1 MLGFFM
7 LSQPRI
13 VNFVAITLTLF
24 WSSVAI
30 GQDFAA
36 RVDGEAIDRENVE
49 QLIARGSNPG
59 YEQELLTEG
68 RIIAT
73 QAMIRRLVLVKAA
86 QKARFDQDPAV
97 KHRLSFGEKQALIEA
112 YLSKSFAG
120 GLRPSDAEIDR
131 FVSNNPQIFT
141 QRQTFHYYRLEIPI
155 TSTFDEAKL
164 TEVLHLNKNVS
175 EVAQALRR
183 RAVDVRF
190 QSLWQGGEQIEADL
204 LKHLIGMSDGS
215 TKVVEQ
221 GNQGRWVLLQRLAAF
236 DDPVDIK
243 ATRSAVARGLFAEQ
257 QEERFANLIKKLRS
271 EANVQLFVDKNEIA
285 AMVNSSAISK
295 SELDRRLKEL
305 GLPDGPNSR
314 QRVLDELIGQLL
326 LVERATQEGIAQQPQ
341 LLRRTDEL
349 KKASLAAQYLESEA
363 SRKALS
369 PSEREIAQF
378 INGRP
383 AFFAERK
390 VFRYEE
396 AVLARSA
403 KDQLEA
409 TQKALEGLSRQ
420 QIQRWL
426 NESGSVVARNAPWLG
441 PEALPPQLYA
451 ALAKMQPGETQVIPL
466 NSGKALSVVTL
477 ISIHDDPLDDE
488 QARFVAADILRQQA
502 KAKAA
507 QEIVEK
513 LVSSADIEYAP
524 GYKPKDAVRLTSAD
538 WGKRQ
543 WAGFSAWTAQF
554 AALVMLL
561 AGTVAFAVKSREQIG
576 FVVPLLNDSGGG
588 GERTWSQES
597 SRSNGFLFLLGM
609 MALALASASSLL
621 QWSVIRTL
629 IVQER
634 IVAGAAAGAFLG
646 LFLSA
651 GVYFLARGEEA
662 KLALGRW
669 TVLLVP
675 AAATALGTA
684 LVWSVLG
691 R

>member
-1 MLGFFM
+1 MSNHKGL
-7 LSQPRI
+7 L
-13 VNFVAITLTLF
+13 VALF
-24 WSSVAI
+24 AFACCSVAL
-30 GQDFAA
+30 GQGYAA
-36 RVDGEAIDRENVE
+36 RVNKQSISTERVHQILGGDAANAASAPVE
-49 QLIARGSNPG
+49 RKI
-59 YEQELLTEG
+59 E
-68 RIIAT
+68 AT
-73 QAMIRRLVLVKAA
+73 QALVRQLVLLQAA
-86 QKARFDQDPAV
+86 RKEKLYQDPAIQ
-97 KHRLSFGEKQALIEA
+97 LSLENLERQLLAEA
-112 YLSKSFAG
+112 WVAKTLGAPQ
-120 GLRPSDAEIDR
+120 RPSEADINRFIADNPHLFEQRETIHYHRVDVPRATNISDGQLKDIVRLHKDA
-131 FVSNNPQIFT
+131 SG
-141 QRQTFHYYRLEIPI
+141 
-155 TSTFDEAKL
+155 
-164 TEVLHLNKNVS
+164 
-175 EVAQALRR
+175 VAQALRR
-183 RAVDVRF
+183 QGVEHRL
-190 QSLWQGGEQIEADL
+190 QSLWQGTEQIEPDL
-204 LKHLIGMSDGS
+204 VKTITGMSNRS
-215 TKVVEQ
+215 LQVV
-221 GNQGRWVLLQRLAAF
+221 NLPTQGRWVVMERVASYA
-236 DDPVDIK
+236 DPVDSR
-243 ATRSAVARGLFAEQ
+243 AVRSAIAQGLFAEQ
-257 QEERFANLIKKLRS
+257 RQAKLEQLLQRLRS
-271 EANVQLFVDKNEIA
+271 QASIEIIDKPVDTA
-285 AMVNSSAISK
+285 AWVNGRPISIPD
-295 SELDRRLKEL
+295 LDRRIRELSIPAEAEDSKRRVLEQLIDQQILVQQAERDGLLKQQGVTERIAQLKET
-305 GLPDGPNSR
+305 N
-314 QRVLDELIGQLL
+314 
-326 LVERATQEGIAQQPQ
+326 
-341 LLRRTDEL
+341 
-349 KKASLAAQYLESEA
+349 LAAQYLERTSTA
-363 SRKALS
+363 AAGN
-369 PSEREIAQF
+369 PTEREIVQF

-383 AFFAERK
+383 AYFAERK
-390 VFRYEE
+390 IFRYKEI
-396 AVLARSA
+396 VLAMAA
-403 KDQLEA
+403 KDEIESIRRA
-409 TQKALEGLSRQ
+409 ISGKG
-420 QIQRWL
+420 QREIEEWMT
-426 NESGSVVARNAPWLG
+426 STASVIARNSPWLG

-588 GERTWSQES
+588 GERTWFQES

>member
-1 MLGFFM
+1 M
-7 LSQPRI
+7 LSKPQI
-13 VNFVAITLTLF
+13 INLVASTLILF
-24 WSSVAI
+24 WSSTVT
-30 GQDFAA
+30 GKDFAA
-36 RVDGEAIDRENVE
+36 RVDGEPITRENVE
-49 QLIARGSNPG
+49 QLINKGSTTY
-59 YEQELLTEG
+59 YEQELRTEG

-73 QAMIRRLVLVKAA
+73 QALIRRILLIKAA
-86 QKARFDQDPAV
+86 KEANFDQDSTV
-97 KHRLSFGEKQALIEA
+97 KYRLSFGEKQALIQA
-112 YLSKSFAG
+112 YLTKYFAG
-120 GLRPSDAEIDR
+120 DLRPSDAEIER
-131 FVSNNPQIFT
+131 FVSSNPQLFA
-141 QRQTFHYYRLEIPI
+141 QRQTFHYHRLEIPI
-155 TSTFDEAKL
+155 SPNFDEAKL
-164 TEVLHLNKNVS
+164 REALHLNKNVD

-183 RAVDVRF
+183 HGIDFRF
-190 QSLWQGGEQIEADL
+190 QSLWQGGEQIEVDL
-204 LKHLIGMSDGS
+204 LKHLGGMSDGS
-215 TKVVEQ
+215 SMLVEQ
-221 GNQGRWVLLQRLAAF
+221 ADQGRWILLQRLAAF
-236 DDPVDIK
+236 GDPVDINM
-243 ATRSAVARGLFAEQ
+243 ARSAVARGLFAEQ

-271 EANVQLFVDKNEIA
+271 EAEVQLFDAANRIA
-285 AMVNSSAISK
+285 AKVNSTEITT
-295 SELDRRLKEL
+295 SEVDTRLKEL
-305 GLPDGPNSR
+305 GWPNGPSAR
-314 QRVLDELIGQLL
+314 QRVLDELIGQRLV
-326 LVERATQEGIAQQPQ
+326 VERATQEGIAQQPQ
-341 LLRRTDEL
+341 FIQRTEDL
-349 KKASLAAQYLESEA
+349 KKNSLAAQYLESEA
-363 SRKALS
+363 SRQASS
-369 PSEREIAQF
+369 PSEREIVQF

-396 AVLARSA
+396 TVLARPA
-403 KDQLEA
+403 QDHLEA

-420 QIQRWL
+420 QVQRWL
-426 NESGSVVARNAPWLG
+426 SESGSVVARNSPWLG
-441 PEALPPQLYA
+441 PEALPPQLYV

-477 ISIHDDPLDDE
+477 VSIHDDPLDDE

-513 LVSSADIEYAP
+513 LVSRADIEYAP
-524 GYKPKDAVRLTSAD
+524 DYKPRDAVRLTTAD

-543 WAGFSAWTAQF
+543 WAGFFAWTAQF
-554 AALVMLL
+554 ASLAMLL
-561 AGTVAFAVKSREQIG
+561 AGTVVFAVKSREQIG
-576 FVVPLLNDSGGG
+576 FVVPLLNDRDEL
-588 GERTWSQES
+588 GERTWLQEL
-597 SRSNGFLFLLGM
+597 SRSNGFIFLTTLI
-609 MALALASASSLL
+609 AFAVASGSSLL

-684 LVWSVLG
+684 LAWSVLG